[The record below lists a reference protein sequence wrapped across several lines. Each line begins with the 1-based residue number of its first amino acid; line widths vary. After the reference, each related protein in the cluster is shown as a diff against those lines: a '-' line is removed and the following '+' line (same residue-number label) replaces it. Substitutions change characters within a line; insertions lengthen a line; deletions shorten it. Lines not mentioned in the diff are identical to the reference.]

1 MGLGLYRCRTRA
13 PRHSHGYQPWRPG
26 FSGAGSQSWRCSAD
40 NGCSG
45 WSNHGDTMGTL
56 GFLIWWLFTS
66 LPSSDSTSL
75 WHIYFDDLPMEVGVF
90 FHSQNWQRGH
100 QKNNFDGEHDDK
112 RLDLGVPSSLFHLL
126 SITSDFIATMSP
138 WMIFSKRNRL
148 LLPKLLLSKWWCM
161 YIYIYTYT
169 QQISNIYIYILDTYN
184 I

>member
-1 MGLGLYRCRTRA
+1 MDTNLGDLA
-13 PRHSHGYQPWRPG
+13 SVAQDPKV
-26 FSGAGSQSWRCSAD
+26 
-40 NGCSG
+40 
-45 WSNHGDTMGTL
+45 GDARLTTAALGDRTMGTPWGHWDFWFDGCL
-56 GFLIWWLFTS
+56 LVYLLVIQHRYGTFTS
-66 LPSSDSTSL
+66 MICL
-75 WHIYFDDLPMEVGVF
+75 WKLACF

-138 WMIFSKRNRL
+138 WMIVSKRNRL

-161 YIYIYTYT
+161 YIYIYIHIHNRYL
-169 QQISNIYIYILDTYN
+169 IYIYILDTYN